1 MHTHLDN
8 RLRAKLRFRHIELI
22 DALGDTLNIHR
33 AAPRLHLSQP
43 SASKLLQEV
52 EEIYGMPLFDRLP
65 RGLRATNAGEVVVR
79 WARLIMQQMGESVAE
94 AHLVAS
100 GATGRVRVGVLP
112 VAIPTL
118 LSGVLERVR
127 AELPEMV
134 VSVTEGTNEMLLAA
148 LGRNEL
154 DMVLCRMPAEPQAAG
169 FIAEPLHDEP
179 LRLVVRNKH
188 HLLRKNHLSMSD
200 LADVQWVLPPELAP
214 MRRQLERVLTEFGL
228 RQPNPR
234 LETTSQMLIEIV
246 LNQTDLVAAMPY
258 GVAQLYQSRG
268 QLAILDLILPIQM
281 PPVALL
287 LHAANLHSPSVETVI
302 ELVRQVAELHR
313 DADKCTDPRPPRAL
327 RVSK

>member
-1 MHTHLDN
+1 MPMHPHLDN
-8 RLRAKLRFRHIELI
+8 RLRAKLRFRHIELM

-52 EEIYGMPLFDRLP
+52 EEIYGTALFDRLP

-100 GATGRVRVGVLP
+100 GTSGRVRVGALP

-118 LSGVLERVR
+118 LNGVLERVR
-127 AELPEMV
+127 AELPDMV
-134 VSVTEGTNEMLLAA
+134 VTVTEGTNEMLLAA

-154 DMVLCRMPAEPQAAG
+154 DMVLCRMPEEPQG
-169 FIAEPLHDEP
+169 NGLIAECLYGEP

-188 HLLRKNHLSMSD
+188 PLLRKRHLSTND
-200 LADVQWVLPPELAP
+200 LTDVQWVLPPKLAP
-214 MRRQLERVLTEFGL
+214 MRRQLERVLTDFGL
-228 RQPNPR
+228 RQPTPR
-234 LETTSQMLIEIV
+234 LETTSQMLLEIV
-246 LNQTDLVAAMPY
+246 LNQTDLVAAMPLS
-258 GVAQLYQSRG
+258 VAQLFQSRG
-268 QLAILDLILPIQM
+268 QLAILDLILPINM
-281 PPVALL
+281 PPVGLL
-287 LHAANLHSPSVETVI
+287 LHAANLRSPSVETVI

-313 DADKCTDPRPPRAL
+313 SVGKCTDS
-327 RVSK
+327 VE